1 MGLMTETEVELNRER
16 QEAARHYARLRRRLT
31 LLDLGLSTIYLLLWL
46 LLSWTHQFQT
56 ALVGWLGGTAPWWL
70 SLLLTAA
77 AMALPYGLLTSP
89 LSYYRGYILPHRFE
103 LSTQSLADW
112 LVDQLKGMALSLVL
126 GVPLL
131 IGFYAVIRAAPAT
144 WWLWAAGL
152 YTLVSVI
159 LAALAPVLL
168 LPIFYNLTPLGEP
181 YEQLRQRLVELAR
194 SAGTRVEGV
203 FEIDMSRRTKAA
215 NAALTGLGKTRRILL
230 GDTLLER
237 FEQDEIETILAHEL
251 AHHVHGDIPLGMAI
265 QSALNFVSFLV
276 LYLGFRSLLQP
287 LGLVSQADPAGL
299 PLVALLL
306 GAFGL
311 ITMPLSN
318 AYSRWREWLADEYA
332 LNLTRKPRAF
342 SSAMTR
348 LANQNLAEVNP
359 EAWVVWLL
367 YSHPPLSQRLEH
379 ASQKQEY
386 FEGQKTQA
394 AAVEQ

>member
-46 LLSWTHQFQT
+46 LLSWNHQFQT

-131 IGFYAVIRAAPAT
+131 IGFYAVIRSAPAT

-181 YEQLRQRLVELAR
+181 Y
-194 SAGTRVEGV
+194 
-203 FEIDMSRRTKAA
+203 
-215 NAALTGLGKTRRILL
+215 
-230 GDTLLER
+230 
-237 FEQDEIETILAHEL
+237 
-251 AHHVHGDIPLGMAI
+251 
-265 QSALNFVSFLV
+265 
-276 LYLGFRSLLQP
+276 
-287 LGLVSQADPAGL
+287 
-299 PLVALLL
+299 
-306 GAFGL
+306 
-311 ITMPLSN
+311 
-318 AYSRWREWLADEYA
+318 
-332 LNLTRKPRAF
+332 
-342 SSAMTR
+342 
-348 LANQNLAEVNP
+348 
-359 EAWVVWLL
+359 
-367 YSHPPLSQRLEH
+367 
-379 ASQKQEY
+379 
-386 FEGQKTQA
+386 
-394 AAVEQ
+394 